1 MFENKWNR
9 IILTLIIILAMLG
22 LFKNLFGQKD
32 NSQLKE
38 IINQNVYLVD
48 VRTPSEFSSGSADGA
63 VNIPLD
69 KIENQLQKFN
79 NKKHIVVFCRSG
91 NRSGQAKAILEK
103 NGFQNV
109 VNGGTWQNVQKVII
123 DE

>member
-38 IINQNVYLVD
+38 IINQNAYLVD
-48 VRTPSEFSSGSADGA
+48 VRTPSEFSSGSAD
-63 VNIPLD
+63 
-69 KIENQLQKFN
+69 
-79 NKKHIVVFCRSG
+79 
-91 NRSGQAKAILEK
+91 
-103 NGFQNV
+103 
-109 VNGGTWQNVQKVII
+109 
-123 DE
+123 

>member
-38 IINQNVYLVD
+38 IINQNAYLVD